1 MAGRAK
7 YSQQSKDAALGALMS
22 SASQGQDGAWLPQYR
37 SVSAALRISEKT
49 LRRWWRAREVVD
61 DAALRRSSTRAR
73 SEVRAEGAK
82 SWIEDRVEDLRQGVE
97 WVLNPDRRAEV
108 DRPDQMARALKD
120 IAAVVKEVQALTGT
134 DDVTDPAARMRELR
148 AAAAQVGLTQDGD
161 A

>member
-97 WVLNPDRRAEV
+97 WVLSPDRRAEV

-148 AAAAQVGLTQDGD
+148 AAAAQVGLTQDGE

>member
-82 SWIEDRVEDLRQGVE
+82 TWIEDRVEDLRQGVE
-97 WVLNPDRRAEV
+97 WVLSPDRRAEV

-120 IAAVVKEVQALTGT
+120 IAAVVKEVKALTGS

-148 AAAAQVGLTQDGD
+148 AAAAQVGLTQDGE

>member
-97 WVLNPDRRAEV
+97 WVLSPDRRAEV

-134 DDVTDPAARMRELR
+134 DDVADPAARMRELR
-148 AAAAQVGLTQDGD
+148 AAAEQVGLTRDGE

>member
-1 MAGRAK
+1 
-7 YSQQSKDAALGALMS
+7 
-22 SASQGQDGAWLPQYR
+22 
-37 SVSAALRISEKT
+37 
-49 LRRWWRAREVVD
+49 
-61 DAALRRSSTRAR
+61 
-73 SEVRAEGAK
+73 VRAEGAK

-97 WVLNPDRRAEV
+97 WVLSPDRRAEV

-134 DDVTDPAARMRELR
+134 DDVADPAARMQELR

>member
-73 SEVRAEGAK
+73 SEVRAEGART
-82 SWIEDRVEDLRQGVE
+82 WIEDRVEDLRQGVE
-97 WVLNPDRRAEV
+97 WVLSPDRRAEV
-108 DRPDQMARALKD
+108 DRADQMARALKD
-120 IAAVVKEVQALTGT
+120 IAAVVREVQSLTGT
-134 DDVTDPAARMRELR
+134 DDVTDPAGRMRDLR
-148 AAAAQVGLTQDGD
+148 AAAAQVGLTRDGE

>member
-49 LRRWWRAREVVD
+49 LRRWWRAR
-61 DAALRRSSTRAR
+61 
-73 SEVRAEGAK
+73 
-82 SWIEDRVEDLRQGVE
+82 IEDRVEDLRQGVE
-97 WVLNPDRRAEV
+97 WVLSPDRRAEV

-120 IAAVVKEVQALTGT
+120 IAAVVKEVRALTGT

-148 AAAAQVGLTQDGD
+148 AAAAQVGLTQDGE

>member
-97 WVLNPDRRAEV
+97 WVLSPDRRAEV

-120 IAAVVKEVQALTGT
+120 IAAVVREVQALTGT

-148 AAAAQVGLTQDGD
+148 AAAAQVGLTQDGE

>member
-82 SWIEDRVEDLRQGVE
+82 TWIEDRVEDLRQGVE
-97 WVLNPDRRAEV
+97 WVLSPDRRAEV

-120 IAAVVKEVQALTGT
+120 IAAVVKEVQALTGS

-148 AAAAQVGLTQDGD
+148 AAAAQVGLTQDGE

>member
-7 YSQQSKDAALGALMS
+7 YSQDDRDAACAALMAS
-22 SASQGQDGAWLPQYR
+22 SMERPDGSRAPRYRNVSAS
-37 SVSAALRISEKT
+37 LRIPEST
-49 LRRWWRAREVVD
+49 LRTWWKARRLD
-61 DAALRRSSTRAR
+61 DDCALLRSSTRAR
-73 SEVRAEGAK
+73 SEVRAEGART
-82 SWIEDRVEDLRQGVE
+82 WIEDRVEDLRQGVE
-97 WVLNPDRRAEV
+97 WVLSPDRRAEV

-148 AAAAQVGLTQDGD
+148 AAAAQVGLTQDGE